1 MKKSSKSSLKKRS
14 PNISLQH
21 KNEASYKFSKKNFC
35 TWPKKG
41 LELKGLSGYLDVTRL
56 VSRILGTWR
65 CCGVMG
71 IVSCVQGRPQTLVI
85 IHHPLSEQGVGGFRG
100 SYRPTC
106 SAASTLSLWVLRG
119 QRGAWALCILVYLVH
134 RELCH
139 LVQYT
144 CPIVL
149 PLISGF

>member
-14 PNISLQH
+14 PNISPQH
-21 KNEASYKFSKKNFC
+21 KNKASYKFSKKNFC

-85 IHHPLSEQGVGGFRG
+85 IHHPLSEQGVGGLEGHTGLPALQPVPCLSG
-100 SYRPTC
+100 SC
-106 SAASTLSLWVLRG
+106 VG
-119 QRGAWALCILVYLVH
+119 
-134 RELCH
+134 REGH
-139 LVQYT
+139 GPFAY
-144 CPIVL
+144 
-149 PLISGF
+149 